1 MSKTSQLVDRD
12 SFHQMLNQ
20 WDESVPLTLAATDI
34 DEFHPIN
41 QGYGREVGDK
51 VIALVQKTLEQSLTG
66 LVARTPLVTHTG
78 GDEFACA
85 LPGLSPEEALI
96 QLEEIRQFL
105 ANKQHDFGGVKLP
118 VRLSIGIA
126 NFPQHVQDPKDLIKA
141 VDEAL
146 MRAKR
151 EGRGKIAI
159 YVEDK
164 MVLKSNYYSKAQLAR
179 LSTLSE
185 RLGRTEAAL
194 LREALLDLLDKYRGE
209 L

>member
-1 MSKTSQLVDRD
+1 MGKTSQLVDRD
-12 SFHQMLNQ
+12 TFHQMLSQ
-20 WDESVPLTLAATDI
+20 WDASSAITVALSDI
-34 DEFHPIN
+34 DEFLQVN
-41 QGYGREVGDK
+41 QTHGHAVGDK
-51 VIALVQKTLEQSLTG
+51 VIALVQKTLVGSLPEG
-66 LVARTPLVTHTG
+66 CYVTRIG

-85 LPGLSPEEALI
+85 LPGASAEEALI
-96 QLEEIRQFL
+96 QLEEIRQHL
-105 ANKQHDFGGVKLP
+105 AGKRHDFGEGTFA
-118 VRLSIGIA
+118 VRLSIGLA
-126 NFPQHVQDPKDLIKA
+126 SYPPHVSTPYDLLRA
-141 VDEAL
+141 ADEAL
-146 MRAKR
+146 LRAKR
-151 EGRGKIAI
+151 DGRSKVAI